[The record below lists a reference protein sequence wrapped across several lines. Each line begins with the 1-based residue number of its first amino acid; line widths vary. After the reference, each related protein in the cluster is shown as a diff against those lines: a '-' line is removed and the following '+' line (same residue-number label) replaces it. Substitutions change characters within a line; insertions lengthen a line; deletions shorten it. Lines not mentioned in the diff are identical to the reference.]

1 MRQVEY
7 DVTSAIRGKRNV
19 GCNNT
24 SVVFNAKATK
34 GYVVLHGNLIAT
46 IDYTKKRVKLFD
58 GGFQS
63 NVTKSRLNC
72 VLNALN
78 IRGSIVTRQKV
89 FRYEEREGVFQPF
102 KSGMVL
108 SF

>member
-7 DVTSAIRGKRNV
+7 DVMSAIRGKRNA

-24 SVVFNAKATK
+24 TITFNEKATK

-46 IDYTKKRVKLFD
+46 IDYTKRNVKLFD

-63 NVTKSRLNC
+63 NVTEISVIRNTGFLSLLRMEWYSRSN
-72 VLNALN
+72 
-78 IRGSIVTRQKV
+78 
-89 FRYEEREGVFQPF
+89 
-102 KSGMVL
+102 
-108 SF
+108 

>member
-7 DVTSAIRGKRNV
+7 DVTSAIRGKRNA

-24 SVVFNAKATK
+24 TITFNEKATK
-34 GYVVLHGNLIAT
+34 GYVVLHGNLIAS
-46 IDYTKKRVKLFD
+46 IDYTKKNVKLFD

-78 IRGSIVTRQKV
+78 IAGSIVTRQRV
-89 FRYEEREGVFQPF
+89 FRYEEGGVFKPF

>member
-7 DVTSAIRGKRNV
+7 DVMSAIRGKRNA

-24 SVVFNAKATK
+24 TITFNEKATK

-46 IDYTKKRVKLFD
+46 IDYTKRNVKLFD

-78 IRGSIVTRQKV
+78 ISGAIVTRQRD
-89 FRYEEREGVFQPF
+89 FRYKKYGVFEPF
-102 KSGMVL
+102 KNGMVL

>member
-1 MRQVEY
+1 MRQVQY
-7 DVTSAIRGKRNV
+7 DVTSAIRSKRNL

-24 SVVFNAKATK
+24 SVVFNEKTTE
-34 GYVVLHGNLIAT
+34 GYVILHGNLIAS
-46 IDYTKKRVKLFD
+46 IDYTKRNVKLFD
-58 GGFQS
+58 GGFQT

-78 IRGSIVTRQKV
+78 IRGSIVTRQGV
-89 FRYEEREGVFQPF
+89 FRYEEREGVFKPF

>member
-1 MRQVEY
+1 MRQVDY
-7 DVTSAIRGKRNV
+7 DVISAIRGKRNA

-24 SVVFNAKATK
+24 SVVFNEKATK
-34 GYVVLHGNLIAT
+34 GYIVLHGNLIAS
-46 IDYTKKRVKLFD
+46 IDYTKKKVKLFD

-78 IRGSIVTRQKV
+78 ITGSIVTRQRV
-89 FRYEEREGVFQPF
+89 FRYEKGGFFEPF